1 MDERKNIVLIGFM
14 GCGKTTLGK
23 KLSMKLKY
31 SFIDTDRYI
40 ERKEGMEITQIFEE
54 KGEGHFRDLEKKA
67 VEILSKEA
75 GNIIATGGGIIK
87 NEENMHM
94 LKETGIIVYLKATPE
109 NIFRNIANDDTR
121 PLLQGGDKLEKI
133 RSLMEERREL
143 YEKYADVTVSV
154 SPGEVNRVTE
164 RIARELERYN
174 EKGMHNTRPKS

>member
-1 MDERKNIVLIGFM
+1 MDERKNIILIGFM

-23 KLSMKLKY
+23 KLSMKIKY

-40 ERKEGMEITQIFEE
+40 ENKEGTSIAKIFEE
-54 KGEGHFRDLEKKA
+54 KGEAYFRDLEKKT
-67 VEILSKEA
+67 VEILSKEV

-94 LKETGIIVYLKATPE
+94 LRETGIIVYLKATPE
-109 NIFRNIANDDTR
+109 HIYRNIANDDTR

-143 YEKYADVTVSV
+143 YERYADVTVSV
-154 SPGEVNRVTE
+154 SPGDVNYITE
-164 RIARELERYN
+164 RILRELKRYN
-174 EKGMHNTRPKS
+174 EKGMHNTRAKS

>member
-40 ERKEGMEITQIFEE
+40 ERKEGITVAQIFEE
-54 KGEGHFRDLEKKA
+54 KGEAYFRGLEKNT
-67 VEILSKEA
+67 VELLSKEY

-87 NEENMHM
+87 NPENMRM
-94 LKETGIIVYLKATPE
+94 LKQRGIIVYLKATPE
-109 NIFRNIANDDTR
+109 HIFRNIGNDDTR

-154 SPGEVNRVTE
+154 SLGNVNHITE
-164 RIARELERYN
+164 RIARELKRHN
-174 EKGMHNTRPKS
+174 EKGVHNTRPKS

>member
-23 KLSMKLKY
+23 KLSMRLKY

-40 ERKEGMEITQIFEE
+40 ERKEGITIAQIFQE
-54 KGEGHFRDLEKKA
+54 KGEAYFRDLEKST
-67 VEILSKEA
+67 VELLSKEY

-87 NEENMHM
+87 NEDNMHM
-94 LKETGIIVYLKATPE
+94 LKETGIIVYLRATPE
-109 NIFRNIANDDTR
+109 HIFRNIANDDTR

-133 RSLMEERREL
+133 RVLMEERREL

-154 SPGEVNRVTE
+154 SSGNVNQITE
-164 RIARELERYN
+164 RISRELKRHN
-174 EKGMHNTRPKS
+174 EKGVHNTRS

>member
-23 KLSMKLKY
+23 KLSMRLKY

-40 ERKEGMEITQIFEE
+40 ERKEGITIAQIFEE
-54 KGEGHFRDLEKKA
+54 KGEAYFRDLERHT
-67 VEILSKEA
+67 VELLSIEY

-87 NEENMHM
+87 NQENMNRF
-94 LKETGIIVYLKATPE
+94 KETGIIVYLKATPE
-109 NIFRNIANDDTR
+109 HIFRNIADDDTR

-154 SPGEVNRVTE
+154 SPGNVNQITE

-174 EKGMHNTRPKS
+174 EKDMHNTRTES